1 MRRHYSDLYGATK
14 SCLQHIAAKLYSKEL
29 ISLEVKDS
37 LVFDKIHDQFVAI
50 IHLYKEDMTK
60 LEELCFTF
68 IQCLA
73 SAGGSAKVA
82 AIALS
87 EDWERNLNMSFKI
100 ETSSELALVPEITIG
115 SKDKIPLKM
124 QELHKKF
131 LSLLLEIRIYY
142 DECNLY
148 KLKNVARWL
157 SQYFEVPLSDSE
169 SFDQLFD
176 SILCHY
182 DFLNSEPIEEL
193 AEQFPLDDKLQS
205 ELDQYAKE
213 LQEFERSTELQ
224 DMKTA
229 IKQVP
234 LPYSNISEDTSKIT
248 IKLTGTWR
256 KNSVKNLRKLMVH
269 LFGKDSKRFKLIDI
283 DEGSV
288 TVIFLVPSSS
298 AQSLIDK
305 ANVQFMSH
313 LGIFQLI
320 ISSQTIGIVNE
331 AEIFEF
337 AFQDSL
343 LYVIKRIDSN
353 AEYERIALLLMEF
366 KIDLNYQNTEGQ
378 TALELASE
386 GGHAEIFRLL
396 LLNGADPFIQRK
408 NERFIGLN
416 NLACTTLY
424 RNIYRSDD
432 IRDNCTLSVRDML
445 KKAIKEEGMGIYLYM
460 YSPVV
465 FLVEK
470 KLRERFQLLH
480 SCFQVLDNK
489 FVDMSNEVLANTA
502 LVTEAKSNYFCSY
515 IEEGAKCNNAH
526 QLLNLLQ
533 PHYSCLNINLLNIE
547 CLIMEPIKEM
557 VDHYNTKLKTF
568 KDTTT
573 LLEFVMLTSTKEME
587 ANIGDKCSKLILK
600 LNKPWGSKTI
610 TELNKM
616 EACFFL
622 PISSFLNL
630 IEMHQDGSSFT
641 CTYLIPASQFQPVLD
656 IVIEKRNLLHKI
668 GVYEIFVNSIPVLME
683 DEDESFKFEDA
694 LQKAY
699 QDNDEDVLFFLIE
712 LNVSL
717 SSASD
722 IVPSVNNIN
731 STLNNI
737 ENSEIVQTLLNEHN
751 DGQTALIT
759 ACLYGHHQVVELLL
773 SKDSDINFQDNDGRT
788 ALMLASRYGHH
799 QVVELLLSKDP
810 DINIQDNDGATA
822 LMFASQNGHHKV
834 VELLLSKDPDINI
847 QSKNGVTALML
858 ASQNG
863 HHKVVELLLSKD
875 PDINIQSN
883 NVTALMLAS
892 QNGHHK
898 VVELLLS
905 KDINIQS
912 NNGVTALMLASQNG
926 HHQIVEL
933 LLSKDPDINIQNNKG
948 VTTLMVASANGH
960 HQFVELLLSKDPDIN
975 IQDNDGWTAL
985 MVASQNGHHKIVE
998 LLLSK
1003 DPDINIQSNNRVT
1016 ALMLASQNGDHQ
1028 IVKKL
1033 LSKDP
1038 DINIQSNKGVTAL
1051 MLASADGHHQVVEL
1065 LLSKDPDINIQDNDG
1080 WTALMVAS
1088 QNGHHQVVELLLS
1101 KDPDINIQSNNGVTA
1116 LVLASQNGHH
1126 QIVELLLSKDPDINI
1141 QNNKGVTTLMVAS
1154 ANGHHQ
1160 FVELLLSKDPD
1171 INIQDNDGWTA
1182 LMVASANGH
1191 HKVVELL
1198 LSKDPDINIQDND
1211 GWTVLISASCYGH
1224 HQVVELLLSK
1234 DPDIN
1239 IRKNDGWTALMV
1251 ASQNGHHQVVELLL
1265 SKDPDIN
1272 IQSNNGW
1279 TALMVASANGHHKV
1293 VELLLSKD
1301 PDINIQSNDGV
1312 TALTFASGN
1321 GYHQVVELLL
1331 SKDPDINIQNNNGWT
1346 ALMVASANGHHKVV
1360 ELLLSKD
1367 PDINIQDNDGWTV
1380 LISASCYGHHQIVEL
1395 LLSKDP
1401 DINIRKNDGLTAL
1414 TIASADGHHQVVE
1427 LLLSK
1432 DPDINIQS
1440 NDGWTALMLA
1450 SQNGHHQVVELLL
1463 NKDPDINIQSNNG
1476 VTALMLASHYGHH
1489 QVVELLLSKDPDIK
1503 KNIQSR
1509 KCAFSMEDIISAFT
1523 IACCECHSSIMILLS
1538 KKLATLSSDE
1548 RKLLVAA
1555 AEGDIGT
1562 LVSMLFEVGMSPD
1575 TPLVGGITPLMIAAS
1590 CGHIEMVD
1598 TLIQAGADVNK
1609 TNDGGKTALDIL
1621 LGKKEEGTAS
1631 THIIDLLITNG
1642 ASPPAQANPTQSLF
1656 KEIFSPLSNI
1666 SLIRSMTETSTE
1678 TVERPA
1684 QINEPAQK
1692 VEELSENELAQYTQ
1706 QH

>member
-182 DFLNSEPIEEL
+182 DFLNSEPIEDL
-193 AEQFPLDDKLQS
+193 AEQFPLADKLQS

-305 ANVQFMSH
+305 AQTNAQFMSH

-320 ISSQTIGIVNE
+320 ISSQTIVNE
-331 AEIFEF
+331 AENFEF

-343 LYVIKRIDSN
+343 LYVIKHIDSN
-353 AEYERIALLLMEF
+353 AEYERIALLLIEF
-366 KIDLNYQNTEGQ
+366 KIHLNYQNTEGQ

-489 FVDMSNEVLANTA
+489 FVDISNEVLANTA
-502 LVTEAKSNYFCSY
+502 LVTEAKRNYFCSY

-616 EACFFL
+616 EVCFLL

-656 IVIEKRNLLHKI
+656 IVIEKSILLHKI
-668 GVYEIFVNSIPVLME
+668 GVYEISVDGIPVMME

-712 LNVSL
+712 LNISL
-717 SSASD
+717 PSASD

-731 STLNNI
+731 STLDNI
-737 ENSEIVQTLLNEHN
+737 ESSEIVQTLLNEHN

-773 SKDSDINFQDNDGRT
+773 SKDPDINFQNNNGWT
-788 ALMLASRYGHH
+788 ALM
-799 QVVELLLSKDP
+799 
-810 DINIQDNDGATA
+810 I
-822 LMFASQNGHHKV
+822 ASQNGHHKV

-847 QSKNGVTALML
+847 QSNDGWTALMIASQNGHHKVVELLLSKDPDINIQSNDGWTALMFASQNGHHKVVELLLSKDADINIQSNIGWTALRLASQNGYHQVVELLLSKDPDINIQSNNGSTALMLASQNGYHQVVELLLSKDPDINIQDNNGWTALMLASQNAGHHKVVELLLSKDPDINIQSNNGWTALMLASRNGHHKVVELLLSKDPDINIQSNNGGTALML

-883 NVTALMLAS
+883 NGMTALMLAS

-905 KDINIQS
+905 KDPDINIQN
-912 NNGVTALMLASQNG
+912 NNGWTALMLASQNG

-960 HQFVELLLSKDPDIN
+960 HQVIELLLSKDPDIE
-975 IQDNDGWTAL
+975 IQNNSAWTAL
-985 MVASQNGHHKIVE
+985 IFA
-998 LLLSK
+998 
-1003 DPDINIQSNNRVT
+1003 SNN
-1016 ALMLASQNGDHQ
+1016 
-1028 IVKKL
+1028 
-1033 LSKDP
+1033 
-1038 DINIQSNKGVTAL
+1038 
-1051 MLASADGHHQVVEL
+1051 GHHQVVEL

-1080 WTALMVAS
+1080 WTALMLAS
-1088 QNGHHQVVELLLS
+1088 QNGHHKVVELLLSKDPDINIQNNNGWTALMLASINGHHQVVELLLS
-1101 KDPDINIQSNNGVTA
+1101 KDPDINIQNN
-1116 LVLASQNGHH
+1116 N
-1126 QIVELLLSKDPDINI
+1126 
-1141 QNNKGVTTLMVAS
+1141 
-1154 ANGHHQ
+1154 
-1160 FVELLLSKDPD
+1160 
-1171 INIQDNDGWTA
+1171 
-1182 LMVASANGH
+1182 
-1191 HKVVELL
+1191 
-1198 LSKDPDINIQDND
+1198 
-1211 GWTVLISASCYGH
+1211 
-1224 HQVVELLLSK
+1224 
-1234 DPDIN
+1234 
-1239 IRKNDGWTALMV
+1239 
-1251 ASQNGHHQVVELLL
+1251 
-1265 SKDPDIN
+1265 
-1272 IQSNNGW
+1272 
-1279 TALMVASANGHHKV
+1279 
-1293 VELLLSKD
+1293 
-1301 PDINIQSNDGV
+1301 GV

-1331 SKDPDINIQNNNGWT
+1331 SKDPDINIQSNIGWT
-1346 ALMVASANGHHKVV
+1346 ALRLASQNGHHKVV

-1367 PDINIQDNDGWTV
+1367 PDINIQSNNGMTA
-1380 LISASCYGHHQIVEL
+1380 LMLASHYGHHQVVEL

-1401 DINIRKNDGLTAL
+1401 DINIQNNNGLTAL
-1414 TIASADGHHQVVE
+1414 MPACLKGHHQVVELLLSKDPDINIQNNNGLTALMPACLKGHHQVVE

-1440 NDGWTALMLA
+1440 NDGWTALMFA
-1450 SQNGHHQVVELLL
+1450 SQNGHHKVVELLL
-1463 NKDPDINIQSNNG
+1463 SKDPDINIQSNNG

-1509 KCAFSMEDIISAFT
+1509 KCGISMEDIISAFT
-1523 IACCECHSSIMILLS
+1523 IACCEGHSSIMILLF
-1538 KKLATLSSDE
+1538 KKLATLSNDE

-1575 TPLVGGITPLMIAAS
+1575 TSLVGGITPLMIAAS
-1590 CGHIEMVD
+1590 CGHIEIVD
-1598 TLIQAGADVNK
+1598 TLIQAGADVKK
-1609 TNDGGKTALDIL
+1609 TNDEGKTALDIL
-1621 LGKKEEGTAS
+1621 SGMKKEGTSS

-1642 ASPPAQANPTQSLF
+1642 ASTTAQANPTQSLF
-1656 KEIFSPLSNI
+1656 KEIFSPSSNI
-1666 SLIRSMTETSTE
+1666 SLIHSMTETLTE
-1678 TVERPA
+1678 AVERPA
-1684 QINEPAQK
+1684 QVNEPAQK
-1692 VEELSENELAQYTQ
+1692 AQELSENELAQYTQ